1 MWSMLAKELKEQ
13 GLYEIYEQ
21 SLINELLYFL
31 LWYLESMK
39 TFQAFSNCYWYI
51 QSEVESEFKIMAYGK
66 DFFFQMEIYDWYKE
80 VMKLSLAEYL
90 FYHRVS

>member
-1 MWSMLAKELKEQ
+1 
-13 GLYEIYEQ
+13 
-21 SLINELLYFL
+21 
-31 LWYLESMK
+31 
-39 TFQAFSNCYWYI
+39 
-51 QSEVESEFKIMAYGK
+51 MAYGK